1 MIKNLIIVNH
11 HQTTQC
17 VKTNL
22 GRFCEGL
29 PLNVV
34 LTGHDLGLKD
44 RADEDEGDEERADQS
59 QLPLVIN
66 SGANGQQ
73 DGEDGLHHGAEST
86 AGRLKFRRKR

>member
-11 HQTTQC
+11 HQTTQN

-44 RADEDEGDEERADQS
+44 RADEDEGDE
-59 QLPLVIN
+59 
-66 SGANGQQ
+66 
-73 DGEDGLHHGAEST
+73 
-86 AGRLKFRRKR
+86 